1 MPSTISKYALDS
13 KLPKVGTTI
22 FSLMSKLAQECQA
35 INLSQGFPDFEC
47 HPELIE
53 GVTHYMKQGANQYC
67 PTAGLPALREQIAL
81 KTERDHGISID
92 PETEITVH
100 SGASEAI
107 FNIIAAVVKAD
118 DEVIIFEPAYDL
130 YKPVIELFEGK
141 VVPISLN
148 AEDFSLDWEKAR
160 TAITPKTRLLIINTP
175 HNPSGTTLKA
185 KDMQTLTDLVK
196 DTPILVIGD
205 EVYEHIIFDGKA
217 HQSVLRYP
225 ELRERSFAVFSFGKT
240 FHVTGWRVG
249 YCIAP
254 PALTNELRKIH
265 QYNTFS
271 TFTPAQY
278 ALADFLKDETHYQ
291 ELPSFY
297 QARRDKIRE
306 WLSDTAF
313 KLLPCEG
320 TYFQTVSYGHLS
332 QENDIEYAQRLT
344 REVGVATIPFSPF
357 YTQAEDHK
365 HLRFCFAKKYE
376 TMEQA
381 MEKLIRFE
389 DKLKQG

>member
-1 MPSTISKYALDS
+1 MNNTYLISLQS
-13 KLPKVGTTI
+13 KLPNVGTTI
-22 FSLMSKLAQECQA
+22 FSQMSKLAQDCNA

-53 GVTHYMKQGANQYC
+53 GVMKYMQQGANQYC
-67 PTAGLPALREQIAL
+67 HTAGLPALREQIAL
-81 KTERDHGISID
+81 KTARDHGISID
-92 PETEITVH
+92 AETEITVH

-107 FNIIAAVVKAD
+107 FNIIAAVVKVQ
-118 DEVIIFEPAYDL
+118 DEVLIFEPAYDL
-130 YKPVIELFEGK
+130 YRPVAELFGAK
-141 VVPISLN
+141 VVPVSLKK
-148 AEDFSLDWEKAR
+148 EDFSIDWDKAR
-160 TAITPKTRLLIINTP
+160 SAITSQTRLIIINTP

-185 KDMQTLTDLVK
+185 EDLQQLSDLVENT
-196 DTPILVIGD
+196 DILVIGD
-205 EVYEHIIFDGKA
+205 EVYEHIIFDNQA

-254 PALTNELRKIH
+254 THLTSELRKVH

-278 ALADFLKDETHYQ
+278 ALADFLQKEAHYQ
-291 ELPSFY
+291 ALPDFY
-297 QARRDKIRE
+297 QARRDALRK
-306 WLSDTAF
+306 WLADTPF

-320 TYFQTVSYGHLS
+320 TYFQTVYYGHLS
-332 QENDIEYAQRLT
+332 QEHDVDYAQRLT

-357 YTQAEDHK
+357 YTQKEDNK

-381 MEKLIRFE
+381 VALLIKHG
-389 DKLKQG
+389 DKLRQP